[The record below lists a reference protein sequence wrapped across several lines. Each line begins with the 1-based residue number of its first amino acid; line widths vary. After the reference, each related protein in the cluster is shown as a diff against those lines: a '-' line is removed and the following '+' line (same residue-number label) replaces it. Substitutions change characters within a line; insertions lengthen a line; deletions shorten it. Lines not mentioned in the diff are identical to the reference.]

1 MKRLLASLKGLALLS
16 IVNLSLFSASYAANI
31 HEGGDPVKGAE
42 LFNANCASCHKITD
56 EILAA
61 PGLKGISDRWA
72 GKDEMIVK
80 WIQNP
85 QAAAASGDA
94 YVKGLVDKYVGTYG
108 WMAAQAVSKEEINHI
123 LTYVKSGGGAA
134 GGAKKDEGP
143 NCITVE
149 DMAKMK
155 ALEEE
160 ANGGGGVI
168 WIIIIGLILAIVG
181 VSAANISRSLKAAN
195 TEGDTSEEEEH
206 KGYWSSMK
214 AWMWKNKGFV
224 GIVGVFLVCYFVVVG
239 YGTLMDIAVYEGYN
253 PEQPIW
259 FSHASHV
266 CKNEIDCQYCHSSAG
281 KSKHASIPSVNVCMN
296 CHKGINKGPITG
308 SKEIAK
314 IYAAIGFD
322 TISKQY
328 IANYDQKPIVW
339 NKVHNL
345 PDHVYFNHSQHVTVG
360 KIDCKQC
367 HGPVQTYTTGR
378 QATTAEIN
386 LQEDVEGLVKLTK
399 PTLTMGWCIE
409 CHKEKKIDL
418 TSSGYYEEMHERFK
432 STEAGKR
439 TLRALLQDNIDGMKL
454 GEKLDTLRPEISVKG
469 MGGWE
474 CGKCHY

>member
-1 MKRLLASLKGLALLS
+1 MKRLLASLKGLALLT
-16 IVNLSLFSASYAANI
+16 IVNLSLFSAAYAANI

-72 GKDEMIVK
+72 GKDELLVK
-80 WIQNP
+80 WINNP

-134 GGAKKDEGP
+134 GGNKDEGP

-160 ANGGGGVI
+160 ANGGGGMI

-195 TEGDTSEEEEH
+195 AEGDSSDEEEH
-206 KGYWSSMK
+206 QGYWASMK

-224 GIVGVFLVCYFVVVG
+224 GIVSVFLVCYFVVVG
-239 YGTLMDIAVYEGYN
+239 YGTLMDIGVYEGYN

-266 CKNEIDCQYCHSSAG
+266 CKNEIDC
-281 KSKHASIPSVNVCMN
+281 
-296 CHKGINKGPITG
+296 
-308 SKEIAK
+308 
-314 IYAAIGFD
+314 
-322 TISKQY
+322 
-328 IANYDQKPIVW
+328 
-339 NKVHNL
+339 
-345 PDHVYFNHSQHVTVG
+345 
-360 KIDCKQC
+360 
-367 HGPVQTYTTGR
+367 
-378 QATTAEIN
+378 
-386 LQEDVEGLVKLTK
+386 
-399 PTLTMGWCIE
+399 
-409 CHKEKKIDL
+409 
-418 TSSGYYEEMHERFK
+418 
-432 STEAGKR
+432 
-439 TLRALLQDNIDGMKL
+439 
-454 GEKLDTLRPEISVKG
+454 
-469 MGGWE
+469 
-474 CGKCHY
+474 

>member
-1 MKRLLASLKGLALLS
+1 MKRLLASIKGLALLT
-16 IVNLSLFSASYAANI
+16 IVNLSLFSTVYAVNI
-31 HEGGDPVKGAE
+31 HEGGDPVKGAA

-72 GKDEMIVK
+72 GKDDLIVQ
-80 WIQNP
+80 WINNP
-85 QAAAASGDA
+85 QAANSKGDP
-94 YVKGLVDKYVGTYG
+94 YIKGLVDKYVGTYG
-108 WMAAQAVSKEEINHI
+108 WMAAQGVSREEINHI
-123 LTYVKSGGGAA
+123 LTYVKSGGGA
-134 GGAKKDEGP
+134 GTGAKKDEGQK
-143 NCITVE
+143 CLTVD
-149 DMAKMK
+149 DMAKLK
-155 ALEEE
+155 AEEEE
-160 ANGGGGVI
+160 AKGSGSLI
-168 WIIIIGLILAIVG
+168 WIIIIGLILAIIG
-181 VSAANISRSLKAAN
+181 VSAASISRSLKAAN
-195 TEGDTSEEEEH
+195 KEGDSSEEEEH
-206 KGYWSSMK
+206 KGYWASVK
-214 AWMWKNKGFV
+214 AWMWKNKAFV
-224 GIVGVFLVCYFVVVG
+224 GIAGLFLVCYFVVVG
-239 YGTLMDIAVYEGYN
+239 YGTLMDIGVYEGYN

-266 CKNEIDCQYCHSSAG
+266 CKNEIDCQYCHSSAS
-281 KSKHASIPSVNVCMN
+281 KSKHAGIPSVNVCMN
-296 CHKGINKGPITG
+296 CHKGINQGPISGTG
-308 SKEIAK
+308 EIAK

-322 TISKQY
+322 VNTKQY
-328 IANYDQKPIVW
+328 IPNYAQKPIVW

-378 QATTAEIN
+378 QATTEEIN

-418 TSSGYYEEMHERFK
+418 STNGYYEEMHERFK

-439 TLRALLQDNIDGMKL
+439 NLRALLQENIDGMKL
-454 GEKLDTLRPEISVKG
+454 GEVLDTLRPEISVKG

>member
-72 GKDEMIVK
+72 GKDELIIK
-80 WIQNP
+80 WINNP

-108 WMAAQAVSKEEINHI
+108 WMAAQAVTKEEINHI

-134 GGAKKDEGP
+134 GGGAAGNNAGP
-143 NCITVE
+143 ECITVE

-155 ALEEE
+155 AEEEE

-195 TEGDTSEEEEH
+195 AEGDSSEEEEH

-239 YGTLMDIAVYEGYN
+239 YGTLMDIGVYEGYN

-296 CHKGINKGPITG
+296 CHMAINEYKGEKIFTEDGEEVNGTQEIEKLYKYAGFEPG
-308 SKEIAK
+308 KPWDPSKA
-314 IYAAIGFD
+314 
-322 TISKQY
+322 
-328 IANYDQKPIVW
+328 KPIEWVRI
-339 NKVHNL
+339 HNL
-345 PDHVYFNHSQHVTVG
+345 PDHVYFNHAQHVKAGQVACQT
-360 KIDCKQC
+360 C
-367 HGPVQTYTTGR
+367 HG
-378 QATTAEIN
+378 EI
-386 LQEDVEGLVKLTK
+386 QKMGEVKQQNDLS
-399 PTLTMGWCIE
+399 MGWCINCHRETKVQFKDNGFYSIYEKYHQDLKSGKMDSTKGVTVESIGGTE
-409 CHKEKKIDL
+409 C
-418 TSSGYYEEMHERFK
+418 
-432 STEAGKR
+432 
-439 TLRALLQDNIDGMKL
+439 Q
-454 GEKLDTLRPEISVKG
+454 
-469 MGGWE
+469 
-474 CGKCHY
+474 KCHY

>member
-31 HEGGDPVKGAE
+31 HEGGDLAKGAE

-72 GKDEMIVK
+72 GKDELLIK

-85 QAAAASGDA
+85 QGAAATGDA
-94 YVKGLVDKYVGTYG
+94 YVKGLVDKYVGSYG
-108 WMAAQAVSKEEINHI
+108 WMAAQGVSKEEINHI
-123 LTYVKSGGGAA
+123 LTYVKAGADAA
-134 GGAKKDEGP
+134 GGAGQNQGP
-143 NCITVE
+143 ECITVE

-155 ALEEE
+155 AAEEE
-160 ANGGGGVI
+160 ANGSGTLI
-168 WIIIIGLILAIVG
+168 WIIIIGVILAIVG
-181 VSAANISRSLKAAN
+181 VSAANISRSLKAADA
-195 TEGDTSEEEEH
+195 EAEAADAEEE
-206 KGYWSSMK
+206 KGYWATVKS
-214 AWMWKNKGFV
+214 WMWKNKGFV
-224 GIVGVFLVCYFVVVG
+224 GIVGVFLVCYFAVVG
-239 YGTLMDIAVYEGYN
+239 YGTLMDIGVYEGYN

-308 SKEIAK
+308 AKEIAK

-322 TISKQY
+322 TITKQY
-328 IANYDQKPIVW
+328 IPNYDQKPIVW

-378 QATTAEIN
+378 QATTEEIN

-418 TSSGYYEEMHERFK
+418 STNGYYEEMHERFK

-439 TLRALLQDNIDGMKL
+439 NLRALLQENIDGMKL